1 MTELKYFQ
9 HIKLKFVLNAETQVN
24 TERAVPLCARGKK
37 LFGAKIKL
45 SKMLKS
51 CSLSLQATCI
61 QKCKYRQKTFIWSTH
76 THSQGTQSGLTKES
90 VYQKRLY
97 NSDEFQHINIQKEV
111 FNLVGGLN
119 ILTMMIYPIIMHHFC
134 ACNLL
139 WMVYLTG

>member
-24 TERAVPLCARGKK
+24 TERAVPLCARGEK

-51 CSLSLQATCI
+51 CSLSLRATCI

-76 THSQGTQSGLTKES
+76 THTQCTQAGLTKES